1 VRRTRTYQHSS
12 SNKWSVWRQAEQTVV
27 QYMAS
32 LVAQLGLSAN
42 PAALAHTLESELG
55 IITMVELTAAAE
67 QLPYVLDDSFPKE
80 ILDELIE
87 VVRLFDDVCLMRVFD
102 DVFDDG
108 LSDRKAN

>member
-1 VRRTRTYQHSS
+1 MRRTRTYQHSS

-32 LVAQLGLSAN
+32 LVAQLGLDED

-80 ILDELIE
+80 IMEELNE
-87 VVRLFDDVCLMRVFD
+87 VVRLFVMTCV
-102 DVFDDG
+102 
-108 LSDRKAN
+108 